1 MHFAQKAALDKPWKL
16 IAVIAAAAALRVGLP
31 LFAVS
36 ISRTAPQFHEP
47 DTEGYLRVGAE
58 WLQTGRFAVNGEP
71 EIVRTPGYPLLL
83 LSGIAAGHVNMVTIV
98 LQTLLACVTVWLVY
112 RIALQL
118 FNSPLIALG
127 AAWLFACEPISV
139 LYTSKLL
146 SETFFTTLTLAGLW
160 QLTAYLT
167 SQSRRALMAAAVSI
181 AAAAYVRPIAYYL
194 PAGMAL
200 TLWVLVGKQASSR
213 MRVTLEAAAF
223 LVLAMAL
230 IVPWQVRNWLEGDY
244 AGFSAISDQ
253 NLYFYEALPVELH
266 LQGLTPAERE
276 AARLEAGEA
285 DMRVYLR
292 HHPEQAD
299 WTAAEHYRYLRREA
313 LKTLLAH
320 PAAAA
325 RIHVAGI
332 LHTLTDSG
340 RNAWLSYFGLSVAD
354 TSGEVGAGGFWQRL
368 KAAARQ
374 RPLVLAIHLLL
385 TAVLAVYLL
394 LALAGILRL
403 LRHREALLLLSAFLC
418 LLLLSGSDAGYH
430 RFRVPLTPLLCV
442 FAAEGY
448 RMLSGLRLAC
458 FCHRGCQSGESLRA
472 VRR

>member
-1 MHFAQKAALDKPWKL
+1 MHVAQKATFDNPWKL
-16 IAVIAAAAALRVGLP
+16 TAVIAVAAALRVALP

-36 ISRTAPQFHEP
+36 IAHTAPQFHEP
-47 DTEGYLRVGAE
+47 DTAGYLRVGAE
-58 WLQTGRFAVNGEP
+58 WLRTGRFAVNGEP

-83 LSGIAAGHVNMVTIV
+83 LPGIAAGRVNMVTIV

-112 RIALQL
+112 RIASQL
-118 FNSPLIALG
+118 FHSPLIALV

-146 SETFFTTLTLAGLW
+146 SETFFATLTIAGLW
-160 QLTAYLT
+160 QLTGYLI
-167 SQSRRALMAAAVSI
+167 SQNRRSLVVAAVCI

-194 PAGMAL
+194 PAWMAL
-200 TLWVLVGKQASSR
+200 TLCVVLGKQASSR
-213 MRVTLEAAAF
+213 RRVTFEATAF
-223 LVLAMAL
+223 LILAMAL
-230 IVPWQVRNWLEGDY
+230 VVPWQVRNWLEADY

-253 NLYFYEALPVELH
+253 NLYFYEGLPVELH
-266 LQGLTPAERE
+266 LQGRTPAERE

-285 DMRVYLR
+285 DMAVYLR
-292 HHPEQAD
+292 HYPEQAD

-313 LKTLLAH
+313 LKILLAH
-320 PAAAA
+320 PVAAA
-325 RIHVAGI
+325 RIHTAGM

-354 TSGEVGAGGFWQRL
+354 TSGEVGPGGFWQRL

-394 LALAGILRL
+394 LAVAGILSS
-403 LRHREALLLLSAFLC
+403 LRQREALLLLSAFLC

-442 FAAEGY
+442 FAGQGY
-448 RMLSGLRLAC
+448 RTLSGYA
-458 FCHRGCQSGESLRA
+458 HR
-472 VRR
+472 RRGASMEPTAGV